1 MRYVVNRPIVFV
13 GIMGSGKSAV
23 GRLVADRLSL
33 PFHDTD
39 AVLEDSVGLSIAD
52 IFERCGEAAFRKM
65 ESETLV
71 RLLGGAPAVV
81 ATGGGAFVNP
91 GNRSIIHRHATSVWI
106 DASIDT
112 LWERVR
118 KNSKRPLLLVED
130 PRSELGRL
138 LDERLPAYAL
148 SSIRVPSDNDTSV
161 QDMADRVVA
170 TLASASGSGVRLA

>member
-23 GRLVADRLSL
+23 GRTVADRLSL

-39 AVLEDSVGLSIAD
+39 AVLEQSVGLSVAG
-52 IFERCGEAAFRKM
+52 IFETCGEDAFRKM
-65 ESETLV
+65 ESEALE

-81 ATGGGAFVNP
+81 ATGGGAFVSP
-91 GNRSIIHRHATSVWI
+91 GNRSIIDRHATSVWI

-118 KNSKRPLLLVED
+118 RNSKRPLLHVDD
-130 PRSELGRL
+130 PRSELERL
-138 LDERLPAYAL
+138 LAERRPAYAL
-148 SSIRVPSDNDTSV
+148 SKIRVPSDNDTSV
-161 QDMADRVVA
+161 QDMADRVVS
-170 TLASASGSGVRLA
+170 TLASSPGSGVRPK